1 MGKKIFAVLLLLT
14 FACAGLQAQNNK
26 DSKKD
31 TRGRYNKD
39 AELLNLASLRAA
51 TDSVSRSQVVLDLTK
66 RDEGVVSVAT
76 ILSTYTPFILP
87 SLDELFQRVKDN
99 PSVLYRQHEVDYA
112 WRDVESARMD
122 WLKWFHGDAA
132 YSYGRY
138 NSNLYYQQTN
148 IPTANSYSNQNSSYY
163 LFGGGV
169 TINLF
174 DVFNLNN
181 KIKQQKDRYYATQ
194 YQYESEYEQ
203 LLEKVNKSYYI
214 ILGSVPMLTH
224 SIQWA
229 KLAELAYEDA
239 KLDFING
246 RAGTNTLFECE
257 TQYYRSTQELT
268 AMIRDIN
275 TEVKFLELVTNSKII
290 PDNGD
295 NTVTAGGQV
304 ISSQTG
310 TVSAPANA
318 SSENNSGN
326 GNRSKKSRRS
336 NKDNSNKR

>member
-1 MGKKIFAVLLLLT
+1 MGKKIFAVLLLLS
-14 FACAGLQAQNNK
+14 FACAGLQAQNKNNK

-31 TRGRYNKD
+31 TRGRYNED
-39 AELLNLASLRAA
+39 AALLNLASVRTS
-51 TDSVSRSQVVLDLTK
+51 TDSISRSQVVLDLTK
-66 RDEGVVSVAT
+66 KDDGVVSVAT

-87 SLDELFQRVKDN
+87 SLDELFQRVKNN

-163 LFGGGV
+163 LFGGGI
-169 TINLF
+169 TINLY
-174 DVFNLNN
+174 DVVNLNN

-229 KLAELAYEDA
+229 KLAELAYADA

-295 NTVTAGGQV
+295 NTVNTGGQSLSTDT
-304 ISSQTG
+304 SSVQ
-310 TVSAPANA
+310 VPSN
-318 SSENNSGN
+318 SSSD
-326 GNRSKKSRRS
+326 KKSKGTKRNRK
-336 NKDNSNKR
+336 NKK

>member
-1 MGKKIFAVLLLLT
+1 MGRKIFAVLLLLS
-14 FACAGLQAQNNK
+14 FVCAGLQAQNNK

-31 TRGRYNKD
+31 TRGRYNKE
-39 AELLNLASLRAA
+39 AGLLNLASLRTV
-51 TDSVSRSQVVLDLTK
+51 TDSISRSQVVLDLTK
-66 RDEGVVSVAT
+66 KDDGVVSVAT

-87 SLDELFQRVKDN
+87 SLDELFQRVKNN

-112 WRDVESARMD
+112 WRDVESARME

-132 YSYGRY
+132 YSYGKY
-138 NSNLYYQQTN
+138 NSNMYYQQTN
-148 IPTANSYSNQNSSYY
+148 IPTANTYSNQNSSYY
-163 LFGGGV
+163 LLGGGV
-169 TINLF
+169 TINLY
-174 DVFNLNN
+174 DAFNLNN

-203 LLEKVNKSYYI
+203 LLEKVSKSYYI

-229 KLAELAYEDA
+229 KLAEMAYADA

-246 RAGTNTLFECE
+246 RAGTNTLFESE

-295 NTVTAGGQV
+295 STVSSGGQSLSTDTNSV
-304 ISSQTG
+304 QVPSNSS
-310 TVSAPANA
+310 SDKK
-318 SSENNSGN
+318 SKSGKRN
-326 GNRSKKSRRS
+326 GRSKK
-336 NKDNSNKR
+336 